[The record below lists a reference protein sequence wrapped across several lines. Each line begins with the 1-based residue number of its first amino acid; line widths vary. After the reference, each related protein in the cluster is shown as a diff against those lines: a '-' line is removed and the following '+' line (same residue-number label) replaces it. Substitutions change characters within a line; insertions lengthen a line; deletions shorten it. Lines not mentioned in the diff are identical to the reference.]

1 MKVFVVLAA
10 IAVASTKRLR
20 IHTYLLNGDPEYYWI
35 EIPKQTISV
44 NDKDW
49 GKLSTA
55 GTDVQTGLKLDAK
68 AFTRITGLNNGA
80 QTLTNVKTAHG
91 TAAQNGEIVYITLAS
106 A

>member
-1 MKVFVVLAA
+1 MAVGTVTMSVAGVGGAQSGTITTGAGTGAGVVMVCNDTDSP
-10 IAVASTKRLR
+10 ITYNVA
-20 IHTYLLNGDPEYYWI
+20 
-35 EIPKQTISV
+35 
-44 NDKDW
+44 
-49 GKLSTA
+49 TA

-80 QTLTNVKTAHG
+80 QTLTSVKTAHG